1 MAIRLKTVFF
11 KNAGGRST
19 AETASVLAST
29 IWRIADEVVTN
40 LSKWDCDIVTPER
53 GMKILG
59 EMAAFLLHMADRMA
73 YGRMPEPERARFI
86 QVAGQRLGEIVQ
98 DNIRAMVG
106 ADGFDY
112 KANFIDLLNRLR
124 APFNVNT
131 LAQVAALAALDDDA
145 HVERTR
151 QVNREGMAYL
161 REAFEGLG
169 LECVPSWANFILVK
183 VGNVA
188 RLYEALLRQGVI
200 VRPVP
205 VYGFPE
211 HVRVTIGTRAENERL
226 VGALA
231 RILHDEEGRRT
242 AV

>member
-112 KANFIDLLNRLR
+112 KANFIDLLNRRATDYATFECTPEKPGYPILR
-124 APFNVNT
+124 
-131 LAQVAALAALDDDA
+131 
-145 HVERTR
+145 
-151 QVNREGMAYL
+151 Y
-161 REAFEGLG
+161 LG
-169 LECVPSWANFILVK
+169 LAIREHMLDSDQHW
-183 VGNVA
+183 VA
-188 RLYEALLRQGVI
+188 DQIMDIQAPEALGMLKKTVDGLLAPPAAGPRRQ
-200 VRPVP
+200 
-205 VYGFPE
+205 
-211 HVRVTIGTRAENERL
+211 
-226 VGALA
+226 
-231 RILHDEEGRRT
+231 
-242 AV
+242 AVSGD

>member
-1 MAIRLKTVFF
+1 VAIRLKTVFF

-112 KANFIDLLNRLR
+112 KANFIDLLNRRAADYATFECTPEKPGYPILR
-124 APFNVNT
+124 
-131 LAQVAALAALDDDA
+131 
-145 HVERTR
+145 
-151 QVNREGMAYL
+151 Y
-161 REAFEGLG
+161 LG
-169 LECVPSWANFILVK
+169 LAIREHMLDSDQHW
-183 VGNVA
+183 VA
-188 RLYEALLRQGVI
+188 DQIMDIQAPEALGMLKKTVDG
-200 VRPVP
+200 
-205 VYGFPE
+205 
-211 HVRVTIGTRAENERL
+211 L
-226 VGALA
+226 LA
-231 RILHDEEGRRT
+231 PPAAGPRRH
-242 AV
+242 AVSGD

>member
-19 AETASVLAST
+19 AETASVLASA

-73 YGRMPEPERARFI
+73 YGRMPEAERARFI
-86 QVAGQRLGEIVQ
+86 QVAGQRLAEIVQ

-112 KANFIDLLNRLR
+112 KANFIDLLNRRAADYATFECTPEKPGYPILR
-124 APFNVNT
+124 
-131 LAQVAALAALDDDA
+131 
-145 HVERTR
+145 
-151 QVNREGMAYL
+151 Y
-161 REAFEGLG
+161 LG
-169 LECVPSWANFILVK
+169 LAIREHMLDSDQHW
-183 VGNVA
+183 VA
-188 RLYEALLRQGVI
+188 DQIMDIQAPEALGMLKKTVDGLLAPETA
-200 VRPVP
+200 RP
-205 VYGFPE
+205 
-211 HVRVTIGTRAENERL
+211 A
-226 VGALA
+226 
-231 RILHDEEGRRT
+231 RRT
-242 AV
+242 VSGD

>member
-1 MAIRLKTVFF
+1 MALRLKTVFF
-11 KNAGGRST
+11 KNAGGRSA

-29 IWRIADEVVTN
+29 IWRIADEVVAN

-112 KANFIDLLNRLR
+112 KANFIDLLNRRAADYATFECTPEKPGYPILR
-124 APFNVNT
+124 
-131 LAQVAALAALDDDA
+131 
-145 HVERTR
+145 
-151 QVNREGMAYL
+151 Y
-161 REAFEGLG
+161 LG
-169 LECVPSWANFILVK
+169 LAIREHMLDSDQHW
-183 VGNVA
+183 VA
-188 RLYEALLRQGVI
+188 DQIMDIQAPEALGMLKKTVDGLLAPPAAGPRRQ
-200 VRPVP
+200 
-205 VYGFPE
+205 
-211 HVRVTIGTRAENERL
+211 
-226 VGALA
+226 
-231 RILHDEEGRRT
+231 
-242 AV
+242 AVSGD

>member
-29 IWRIADEVVTN
+29 IWRVADEVVTN

-86 QVAGQRLGEIVQ
+86 QVAGQRLAEIVQ

-112 KANFIDLLNRLR
+112 KANFIDLLNRRAADYATFECTPEKPGYPILR
-124 APFNVNT
+124 
-131 LAQVAALAALDDDA
+131 
-145 HVERTR
+145 
-151 QVNREGMAYL
+151 Y
-161 REAFEGLG
+161 LG
-169 LECVPSWANFILVK
+169 LAVREHMLDSDQHW
-183 VGNVA
+183 VA
-188 RLYEALLRQGVI
+188 DQIMDIQAPEALGMLKKTVDGLLSPPAAGPR
-200 VRPVP
+200 R
-205 VYGFPE
+205 
-211 HVRVTIGTRAENERL
+211 RA
-226 VGALA
+226 VSG
-231 RILHDEEGRRT
+231 D
-242 AV
+242 

>member
-1 MAIRLKTVFF
+1 VAIRLKTVFF

-53 GMKILG
+53 GMRILG

-112 KANFIDLLNRLR
+112 KANFIDLLNRRAADYATFECTPDKPGYPILR
-124 APFNVNT
+124 
-131 LAQVAALAALDDDA
+131 
-145 HVERTR
+145 
-151 QVNREGMAYL
+151 Y
-161 REAFEGLG
+161 LG
-169 LECVPSWANFILVK
+169 LAVREHMLDSDQHW
-183 VGNVA
+183 VA
-188 RLYEALLRQGVI
+188 DQIMDIQAPEALGMLKKTVDGLLAPPAAGPR
-200 VRPVP
+200 R
-205 VYGFPE
+205 
-211 HVRVTIGTRAENERL
+211 RA
-226 VGALA
+226 VSG
-231 RILHDEEGRRT
+231 D
-242 AV
+242 